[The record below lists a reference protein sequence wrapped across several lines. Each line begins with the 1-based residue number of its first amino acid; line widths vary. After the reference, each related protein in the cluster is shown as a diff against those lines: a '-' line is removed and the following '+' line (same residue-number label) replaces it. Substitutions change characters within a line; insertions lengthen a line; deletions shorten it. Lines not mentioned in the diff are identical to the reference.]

1 MVMKKSISAVVLIII
16 FACISQFNIQAQ
28 IIKIDTVTKWKKNF
42 KSAINL
48 NQASFSSNWKSGG
61 VNSLGFTTLLNY
73 KANYKSDGRSW
84 DNEID
89 LLYGMVK
96 NAGQGYRKTLDRL
109 FLDTKVGRNLG
120 KHWDLYLSFNFQ
132 TQFAPGYKYSTDV
145 NGASVASRISSF
157 LAPGF
162 FTTAV
167 GFEYAPK
174 PHFKMR
180 LSPFAPRLTFVK
192 NPENYT
198 AVDPEKPYGV
208 KLGEMIRYEWLSSQV
223 QFEYNRDVM
232 TNVNLKLRYLIFSNY
247 ENFNLK
253 NTDQRMDINITAKVN
268 KYINASISS
277 ILLYDRD
284 QDEKLQLSQ
293 AFSLGF
299 LYTFKN
305 FK

>member
-1 MVMKKSISAVVLIII
+1 MRNLILKGTLTILFSWFI
-16 FACISQFNIQAQ
+16 HSLGMTQ
-28 IIKIDTVTKWKKNF
+28 IIKIDTLTKWKKNF
-42 KSAINL
+42 KSAVNL

-73 KANYKSDGRSW
+73 KANYKTDGKSW

-96 NAGQGYRKTLDRL
+96 NAGQGYRKTLDRV
-109 FLDTKVGRNLG
+109 FLDTKIGRNLG
-120 KHWDLYLSFNFQ
+120 NHWDLYLSFNFQ
-132 TQFAPGYKYSTDV
+132 TQFAPGFKYSTDA
-145 NGASVASRISSF
+145 NGASVAARISSF

-174 PHFKMR
+174 SHFKIR

-192 NPENYT
+192 NPEKYI

-208 KLGEMIRYEWLSSQV
+208 RLGDMVRYEWLSTQV
-223 QFEYNRDVM
+223 QFEYNRDVV

-247 ENFNLK
+247 ENFNFK
-253 NTDQRMDINITAKVN
+253 NTDQRLDVNITAKVN
-268 KYINASISS
+268 KYINASIGS

-284 QDEKLQLSQ
+284 QDDRLQLSQ